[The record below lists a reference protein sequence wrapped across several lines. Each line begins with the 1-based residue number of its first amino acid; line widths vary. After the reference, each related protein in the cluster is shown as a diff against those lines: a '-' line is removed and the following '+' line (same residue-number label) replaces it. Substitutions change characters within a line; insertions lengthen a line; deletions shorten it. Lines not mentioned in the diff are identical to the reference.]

1 MNPQQGAFV
10 LIIYIRPVDG
20 KNKTAILEQEGVFS
34 VIPVQ
39 NIPHIAQTVA
49 VQQRFRL
56 GRGNLPAYD
65 LDWAARID
73 DKSNFGQITVQPNC
87 KLYLCKEGGHTW

>member
-1 MNPQQGAFV
+1 MV
-10 LIIYIRPVDG
+10 L
-20 KNKTAILEQEGVFS
+20 
-34 VIPVQ
+34 VQ
-39 NIPHIAQTVA
+39 NILHVAQTVA

-73 DKSNFGQITVQPNC
+73 DGFI
-87 KLYLCKEGGHTW
+87 

>member
-1 MNPQQGAFV
+1 MNPQQGSFLF

-73 DKSNFGQITVQPNC
+73 DGNR
-87 KLYLCKEGGHTW
+87 